1 MSRACSSVRLLPCI
15 KNRTRDSADAL
26 TGRWYQTPIAGAP
39 VRALNSKLPRTS
51 SRLPEPASRA
61 MTIPCKE
68 DRREEVVGDDLRNH
82 YGNGF
87 TAFDTDLTC
96 PRSGTT
102 ISP

>member
-1 MSRACSSVRLLPCI
+1 
-15 KNRTRDSADAL
+15 
-26 TGRWYQTPIAGAP
+26 
-39 VRALNSKLPRTS
+39 
-51 SRLPEPASRA
+51 